1 MSLDPATVIR
11 RMGVVSAQVASQAMA
26 MATAPFPV
34 MRPVGAVA
42 VATSLAGIA
51 AAVPRHD
58 VPPPIAESPAC
69 STSIDWCLMTSAIS
83 LWTARVTNRQECQGA
98 PPSPGPG

>member
-1 MSLDPATVIR
+1 MSLDPATGIR
-11 RMGVVSAQVASQAMA
+11 RMGVVSVQDAYQALA

-51 AAVPRHD
+51 AAGQRHE
-58 VPPPIAESPAC
+58 VPPLTAETPAC
-69 STSIDWCLMTSAIS
+69 
-83 LWTARVTNRQECQGA
+83 
-98 PPSPGPG
+98 